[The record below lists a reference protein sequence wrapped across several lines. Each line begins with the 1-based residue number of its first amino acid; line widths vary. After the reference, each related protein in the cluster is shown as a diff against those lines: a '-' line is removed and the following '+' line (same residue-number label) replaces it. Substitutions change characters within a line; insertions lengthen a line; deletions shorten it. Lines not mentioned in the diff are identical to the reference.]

1 MTPVCALTPKGS
13 ASSSLTSSPKARIDA
28 GSYGGTEEKCEVQ
41 AWPSANQWRFLV
53 LHCIKWLQE

>member
-13 ASSSLTSSPKARIDA
+13 ASSALTSSPKARIDA
-28 GSYGGTEEKCEVQ
+28 GSDGGTEEKCEVQ

-53 LHCIKWLQE
+53 